1 MSKITATAII
11 VLVALISFFTG
22 AILFMEDD
30 YDDEYSEEYV
40 DMELPSSCNV
50 LVLPLNGYLS
60 TYTSVDEEIDAS
72 SSDDVLGALQ
82 LAQKEEQIKA
92 VILSIDSYGGDGV
105 AGEEIASAL
114 KAFEKP
120 NVAVIRGIG
129 ASAAYWAA
137 TGADRIFASRISDVG
152 SIGVTASY
160 LDESIKNTSEGY
172 TYVELTSTP
181 YKDLGDPSRPLTNQE
196 KTLVIADLKKIH
208 EVFVDD
214 VAVNRS
220 LERDAV
226 AKLAN
231 GLTFV
236 GTDALG
242 KGLIDEI
249 GDLTTATKYIG
260 EQIGEKAELCWY

>member
-22 AILFMEDD
+22 AILFLEED

-40 DMELPSSCNV
+40 DIELPSSCNV
-50 LVLPLNGYLS
+50 LVLPVNGYLS

-72 SSDDVLGALQ
+72 SSDDVLDALQ
-82 LAQKEEQIKA
+82 FAQKQEQIKA
-92 VILSIDSYGGDGV
+92 VILSIDSYGGDVV
-105 AGEEIASAL
+105 AGEEITNAL

-129 ASAAYWAA
+129 ASSAYWAA

-152 SIGVTASY
+152 GIGVTASY
-160 LDESIKNTSEGY
+160 LDESIKNARDGY

-181 YKDLGDPSRPLTNQE
+181 YKDLGDPSRPLTNNE
-196 KTLVIADLKKIH
+196 KSIVIADLKKIH

-214 VAVNRS
+214 VATNRS

-226 AKLAN
+226 ARLAN
-231 GLTFV
+231 GLTFI
-236 GTDALG
+236 GTDALER
-242 KGLIDEI
+242 GLIDEI
-249 GDLTTATKYIG
+249 GGLTTATKYIE